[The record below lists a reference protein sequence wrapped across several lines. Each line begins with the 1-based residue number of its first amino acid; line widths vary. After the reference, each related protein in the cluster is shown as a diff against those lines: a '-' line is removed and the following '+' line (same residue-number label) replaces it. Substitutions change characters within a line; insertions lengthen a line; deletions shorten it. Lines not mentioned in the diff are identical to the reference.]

1 MALYS
6 IVVPVYNSENS
17 LPELHERIANVFDNV
32 IKEPFELILVDDC
45 SADNSYRVIEALR
58 AKDKRVNGV
67 QLAVNHG
74 QPKAILCGFNYVQGD
89 YVITMDDDLQHPPE
103 EIPKLIEKMN
113 SADDIDVVIGE
124 YDSKKHNAVKRMGT
138 KLMNAMS
145 NAVYHKSNNLKITSF
160 RLMKRYVVDNL
171 NKISVS
177 RPMIGPLLLQTNKR
191 MVNVTVTHA
200 PRVYGKSGYSF
211 GKLVKEFRTN
221 LITNSDLPLKL
232 IGYVGLFS
240 AIMSVILI
248 LFFIIRYFV
257 NGSGV
262 SGWTS
267 IIVLLLFFGGM
278 TLFSVGILGRY
289 LISIMIETKKFPKFL
304 VRKAEIT
311 EQNKD
316 EKDD

>member
-1 MALYS
+1 MSEVTMALYS

-17 LPELHERIANVFDNV
+17 LPELHQRLADVFDNV
-32 IKEPFELILVDDC
+32 IKQPFELILVDDC
-45 SADNSYRVIEALR
+45 SADRSYQVIEELR
-58 AKDKRVNGV
+58 KKDSRVNGI

-74 QPKAILCGFNYVQGD
+74 QPKAILCGFSYVQGD

-124 YDSKKHNAVKRMGT
+124 YDSKKHNDIRRIGT

-145 NAVYHKSNNLKITSF
+145 NTIYHKSNKLKITSF

-171 NKISVS
+171 NKITVS

-200 PRVYGKSGYSF
+200 ARVYGKSGYSF
-211 GKLVKEFRTN
+211 KKLVREFRNN

-232 IGYVGLFS
+232 IGHLGLIS
-240 AIMSVILI
+240 AFMSVILI
-248 LFFIIRYFV
+248 LFFMIRYFV
-257 NGSGV
+257 NGCRACCSARC
-262 SGWTS
+262 SPS
-267 IIVLLLFFGGM
+267 
-278 TLFSVGILGRY
+278 SY
-289 LISIMIETKKFPKFL
+289 CCCSS
-304 VRKAEIT
+304 AA
-311 EQNKD
+311 
-316 EKDD
+316 

>member
-17 LPELHERIANVFDNV
+17 LPELHQRLAEVFDNV

-45 SADNSYRVIEALR
+45 SADNSYQVIEELR
-58 AKDKRVNGV
+58 KKDKRVNGI

-74 QPKAILCGFNYVQGD
+74 QPKAILCGFSYVHGD

-138 KLMNAMS
+138 KLMNMMS
-145 NAVYHKSNNLKITSF
+145 NTVYHKSNNLKITSF

-171 NKISVS
+171 NKIAVS

-191 MVNVTVTHA
+191 MVNVTVKHA

-211 GKLVKEFRTN
+211 KKLVREFRNN

-232 IGYVGLFS
+232 IGYMGLFS
-240 AIMSVILI
+240 AFLSIAFII
-248 LFFIIRYFV
+248 FFIIRYFV

-289 LISIMIETKKFPKFL
+289 LISIMVETKKFPKFL
-304 VRKAEIT
+304 VRKVDMT
-311 EQNKD
+311 ED
-316 EKDD
+316 PEKDD